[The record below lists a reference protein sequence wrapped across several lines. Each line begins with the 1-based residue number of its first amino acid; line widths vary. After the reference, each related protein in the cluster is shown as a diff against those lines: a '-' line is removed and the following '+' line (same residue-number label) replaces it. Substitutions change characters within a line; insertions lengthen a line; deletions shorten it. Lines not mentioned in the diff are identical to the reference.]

1 MSYSAY
7 DEGTICGA
15 CTCSGGGVISGP
27 GYNTGN
33 RIAEDLV
40 IEKWWLKAEI
50 VTRAEEKG
58 LLQEGLRR

>member
-1 MSYSAY
+1 M
-7 DEGTICGA
+7 
-15 CTCSGGGVISGP
+15 
-27 GYNTGN
+27 GN

-58 LLQEGLRR
+58 LLQEELRR